1 LLLRAQGESP
11 SDLGPSTTHQTAVRR
26 IGLYRKLTGTGAPPA
41 TTPLFRSRGWQA
53 TQIVIAPEM

>member
-1 LLLRAQGESP
+1 MLLRAQGETP

-41 TTPLFRSRGWQA
+41 TTPALRKSGLARDKSDC
-53 TQIVIAPEM
+53 PC